1 MAEEPISSRSDVYV
15 TAFCSL
21 RGLYWSAPKIALL
34 QNKGRKFG
42 EKKTSSNI
50 TRTCTVPVHASD
62 DFDSRDDDKIAQ
74 ALDKCMA

>member
-1 MAEEPISSRSDVYV
+1 MSSRSNVYV
-15 TAFCSL
+15 TAFCSFK
-21 RGLYWSAPKIALL
+21 GLYWSTPKIALL

-42 EKKTSSNI
+42 EKTTSSDI
-50 TRTCTVPVHASD
+50 TRTCIVPVHASD